1 LPGEI
6 KFLPDINERIT
17 ILPPGRKRV
26 VLQTISRD
34 VSKDIIS
41 GIALTSLI
49 FAISIYIPIVGF
61 FCALFIPLPTLIYRS
76 KLGRTT
82 GTIIPVIATIIMAVI
97 LGGLSIDILFF
108 FELLLLGFVLSEL
121 LELNLS
127 IEKTILYACGSVII
141 TGIICLLFYSNL
153 ADKGIY
159 ALVSEYVSKNL
170 ELTLSLYENM
180 GMKQE
185 SIQMIST
192 SLDNIKYVFI
202 RIIPALVVASTLFI
216 SWINLLLSKSIFR
229 NWNLFYPDFGP
240 LKLWK
245 APELLVWIMIGCGSL
260 LLIPNKTFKILGLNG
275 LLILITVYFFQGMAI
290 ISFYF
295 EKKKFPRL
303 LRFFL
308 YSLIALQQIVLLV
321 VIGLGFFDMWLNF
334 RKLEIRKNN

>member
-1 LPGEI
+1 
-6 KFLPDINERIT
+6 
-17 ILPPGRKRV
+17 

-34 VSKDIIS
+34 ISKDIIS
-41 GIALTSLI
+41 GIAVTSLI
-49 FAISIYIPIVGF
+49 FVISVYIPIIGF

-76 KLGRTT
+76 KLGRTP
-82 GTIIPVIATIIMAVI
+82 GTIIPVIAIIIMAVI
-97 LGGLSIDILFF
+97 LGGISIDILFF

-141 TGIICLLFYSNL
+141 TGTICLLFYSNI
-153 ADKGIY
+153 AKKEIFT
-159 ALVSEYVSKNL
+159 LVSEYVSKNL

-192 SLDNIKYVFI
+192 SLENIKYVFI
-202 RIIPALVVASTLFI
+202 RIIPALVVVSTLFI
-216 SWINLLLSKSIFR
+216 SWINLLLSKSIFK
-229 NWNLFYPDFGP
+229 NWNLFYPDFGS

-245 APELLVWIMIGCGSL
+245 APELLVWIIIGCGIL
-260 LLIPNKTFKILGLNG
+260 LLFSNKTFKILGLNG
-275 LLILITVYFFQGMAI
+275 LLILITVYFFQGIAI
-290 ISFYF
+290 VSFYF
-295 EKKKFPRL
+295 EKKKLPRL

-308 YSLIALQQIVLLV
+308 YGLIALQQIVLLV

-334 RKLEIRKNN
+334 RKLEHSPGKPGK